1 MARQRRPF
9 NLMRTIAQARWLP
22 EARRLEW
29 FPPFWLMR
37 IRVLELSD
45 QWRRVRILLPLT
57 AISRNAGGNMYGGF
71 QASLADPIP
80 ALACL
85 RLFPGHSIWTRR
97 LQLDFRHEGRTD
109 LELRFEVDPE
119 QEAQI
124 HADLAARGRSN
135 PCFKYGFYMVDGSL
149 STVVHNTVAI
159 RPRGYR
165 PRSRGDNETR

>member
-1 MARQRRPF
+1 MGRERRPF
-9 NLMRTIAQARWLP
+9 SLMRAIARAHWLP

-37 IRVLELSD
+37 IRVLEISD

-85 RLFPGHSIWTRR
+85 RLFPGYSVWTRR
-97 LQLDFRHEGRTD
+97 LHLDFRHEGRTD
-109 LELRFEVDPE
+109 LELRFEIDPE

-124 HADLAARGRSN
+124 RADLDAKGRSS
-135 PCFKYGFYMVDGSL
+135 PCFKYGFYMADGGL

-165 PRSRGDNETR
+165 RPRRNDSD